1 MKNNPVFLRALV
13 ILGVAVLGCS
23 EGSSG
28 SARAPVPQAQ
38 DSSRKT
44 ARPRDIG
51 LVLSSGGCKGA
62 YHLGVWK
69 ALDEAGLAD
78 RIGVI
83 SGTSIGALC
92 SALFASTG
100 DPKVQE
106 RAWTETTT
114 VLTLNPDPSDVA
126 RIYAREAARQRTRYG
141 VTELPPQMTNHLWQ
155 AAEEE
160 ARHALIPRIA
170 RACREL
176 AANPDTTN
184 LLFGA
189 MSPEPLRR
197 RLEKLLP
204 EVLPADGPVVYASA
218 LKCGKE
224 HEVRAFRLNDL
235 DRKTRVDALCA
246 SAAIP
251 VAFPPVEI
259 DGALWQ
265 DGGWAE
271 RGGDGTPLSPILAN
285 HPEIKTVVVVYLN
298 DDRHLPLGLRDG
310 IRRRAETAGKRLV
323 EIVPSR
329 NIGGPFNGWFGVFD
343 SSPETRRDLIA
354 WGYDD
359 AKKAFASMDAR

>member
-1 MKNNPVFLRALV
+1 M
-13 ILGVAVLGCS
+13 
-23 EGSSG
+23 
-28 SARAPVPQAQ
+28 
-38 DSSRKT
+38 
-44 ARPRDIG
+44 
-51 LVLSSGGCKGA
+51 
-62 YHLGVWK
+62 
-69 ALDEAGLAD
+69 
-78 RIGVI
+78 
-83 SGTSIGALC
+83 
-92 SALFASTG
+92 
-100 DPKVQE
+100 
-106 RAWTETTT
+106 TT
-114 VLTLNPDPSDVA
+114 
-126 RIYAREAARQRTRYG
+126 
-141 VTELPPQMTNHLWQ
+141 HLWL

-160 ARHALIPRIA
+160 ARHALMPRIA
-170 RACREL
+170 RTCREL
-176 AANPDTTN
+176 AENPDTTN

-204 EVLPADGPVVYASA
+204 DAFPADGPVVYASA

-224 HEVRAFRLNDL
+224 REVRAFCLNDL

-271 RGGDGTPLSPILAN
+271 RGGEGTPLSPILAN

-298 DDRHLPLGLRDG
+298 DDRHLPLGLRAR
-310 IRRRAETAGKRLV
+310 IRRRAETAGKRLI

-359 AKKAFASMDAR
+359 AKKAFAGLNAR